1 MRTSSRTATTPK
13 RGLVQEVRREW
24 LVHEDGAFALQLQD
38 QEIAAHYGLNRER
51 NRIVRQDTP
60 QARKEQE
67 DELKEAL
74 LLQNIQQQLRD
85 QQEKEDEEAARQLA
99 EELEKEEAL
108 KRQVTAIRDE
118 QLARRMQNSASKP
131 VKKVPSKEDEKSIPT
146 EPVLC
151 TSMKSMDLN
160 QPMSED
166 EAILWQ
172 ELCDAEMARKL
183 QQDEEEESK
192 FRRDV
197 SDLGRKLAIEAQ
209 DRELAVM
216 LQEKEK
222 TRLRKAKEKA
232 RLIKAQQK
240 AAAAAAATAAA
251 SAEASGQEWLE
262 EANMDGATPVPP
274 NVAACL
280 DPTWRRRQEHIES
293 QQHSQLSLPITDLD
307 FPATMQPIVP
317 GQRRVIDL
325 HSQPASPEPDA
336 IQQSPRSKS
345 SKGCSQQ

>member
-1 MRTSSRTATTPK
+1 
-13 RGLVQEVRREW
+13 
-24 LVHEDGAFALQLQD
+24 
-38 QEIAAHYGLNRER
+38 
-51 NRIVRQDTP
+51 
-60 QARKEQE
+60 
-67 DELKEAL
+67 
-74 LLQNIQQQLRD
+74 
-85 QQEKEDEEAARQLA
+85 
-99 EELEKEEAL
+99 
-108 KRQVTAIRDE
+108 
-118 QLARRMQNSASKP
+118 
-131 VKKVPSKEDEKSIPT
+131 
-146 EPVLC
+146 
-151 TSMKSMDLN
+151 
-160 QPMSED
+160 
-166 EAILWQ
+166 
-172 ELCDAEMARKL
+172 MARKL

-345 SKGCSQQ
+345 SKGCSQQWNLFCFLFFPLLHLSINYTNFYILYIGTNDSAALVFWLLYWKKEIHAGHINFDFVFPTNGSSAFGDPFF